1 LISEALDVI
10 HAIGDDDVIARKHS
24 LYGRIFLR
32 TRILLG
38 SCSVIDRARD
48 TQRLIVDEV
57 HFQSAGARIGSGAG
71 DLGLAVFL
79 ELEGSCGFPRGRVS

>member
-1 LISEALDVI
+1 
-10 HAIGDDDVIARKHS
+10 
-24 LYGRIFLR
+24 
-32 TRILLG
+32 
-38 SCSVIDRARD
+38 VIDRARD